1 MTALKKKKENEL
13 AVGPEQ
19 SCSLTDF
26 HQVFLSLSTTEIL
39 QPVHP
44 EFDIFALKLNTLQL
58 LVRRE
63 A

>member
-1 MTALKKKKENEL
+1 MNDL

-26 HQVFLSLSTTEIL
+26 QQVFLSLSTTEIL

-58 LVRRE
+58 RVRRE